1 MPGADRQIIRG
12 QGLIAEKMQYIEA
25 LAQLDQLFVIFEI
38 AAAPPA
44 CNVMDIR
51 CARHHAEMNMPAT
64 NSQRTLR
71 VGRGQSKNGR
81 RAGNR
86 RQDQAAVSP
95 HDHRGLINIGTGSA
109 KAGARIGTHHFDT
122 VFFQQ
127 LQRRLMNCL
136 KLISTQRGQWRQ
148 VGLDVLPACQSA

>member
-1 MPGADRQIIRG
+1 MPGADRQVIRC
-12 QGLIAEKMQYIEA
+12 QGLIAEKMQHIEA

-44 CNVMDIR
+44 GNVMHIR
-51 CARHHAEMNMPAT
+51 GTGHHAEMNMPAT

-71 VGRGQSKNGR
+71 VGRGQPKGWR

-95 HDHRGLINIGTGSA
+95 HNHRGLIDIGTGRPESR
-109 KAGARIGTHHFDT
+109 ARIGAHHFDT
-122 VFFQQ
+122 VVFQQ
-127 LQRRLMNCL
+127 LQRGLMDRR
-136 KLISTQRGQWRQ
+136 KLICTQRGKRRQ
-148 VGLDVLPACQSA
+148 VGLDILPV